1 MNNPSG
7 LCKCGCGQKTWIATK
22 NDSRYG
28 WVKGQPVDYVKGH
41 ALKGRPR
48 SLEHCQKLSRAK
60 KGKPLSSKAY
70 ESIVARRRFGPDN
83 PAYNGG
89 LWIEKRSGRC
99 YIRCRNGH
107 PMAYYRAVMEAH
119 LGRPLRH
126 DEQVHHINGD
136 PTDDRLENLQLL
148 PMGRHSSITN
158 KKYTR
163 QELAEQLR
171 DYVRRTGKIPTL
183 KSIYMDEASANPK
196 TFIAHFGTW
205 NNALREA
212 GIV

>member
-1 MNNPSG
+1 MSNPSG

-41 ALKGRPR
+41 ALRGVKR
-48 SLEHCQKLSRAK
+48 SAEFCRNVSLGK
-60 KGKPLSSKAY
+60 KGKPLSPKALA
-70 ESIVARRRFGPDN
+70 ARRAAVKWGPDN

-107 PMAYYRAVMEAH
+107 PKAYYRAVMEAH
-119 LGRPLRH
+119 LGRTLRP
-126 DEQVHHINGD
+126 DEQIHHINGD
-136 PTDDRLENLQLL
+136 PSDDRLENLQLL

-158 KKYTR
+158 KKYTK
-163 QELAEQLR
+163 QELVEQLR
-171 DYVRRTGKIPTL
+171 DYVRRTGKTPTL
-183 KSIYMDEASANPK
+183 KSIYTDEASANPK
-196 TFIAHFGTW
+196 TFMIHFGTW

-212 GIV
+212 GIA